1 MTIFSSIA
9 QIILQSLFNAQ
20 RVMRVNCSMCGF
32 EGTSQLP
39 WRPSILATRPWQR
52 RTNVHVWICDVCI
65 SEVRDQA
72 DTKLNS
78 FKPTDQTESEKGDK
92 HV

>member
-1 MTIFSSIA
+1 MK
-9 QIILQSLFNAQ
+9 
-20 RVMRVNCSMCGF
+20 VNCSMCGYQGSA
-32 EGTSQLP
+32 EMP
-39 WRPSILATRPWQR
+39 WRSSILATRPWHR
-52 RTNVHVWICDVCI
+52 RTNVVDVWICDVCI

-78 FKPTDQTESEKGDK
+78 LEATDQTESKKGDE